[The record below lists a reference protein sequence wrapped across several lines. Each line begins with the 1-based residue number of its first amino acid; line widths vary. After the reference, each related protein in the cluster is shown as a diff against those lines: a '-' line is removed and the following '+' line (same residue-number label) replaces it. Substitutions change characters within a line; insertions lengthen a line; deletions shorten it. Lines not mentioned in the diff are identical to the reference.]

1 MNVSCANLDKKNSNL
16 CDYYQKK
23 QHFSVFI
30 VLRLS
35 LADHPRRHMMTN
47 DELFAN
53 RTITFSFFFVY
64 LPSNYWMLQTYWI
77 KLETDNHFYHLS
89 NPDEALSEK
98 TGGHNP

>member
-1 MNVSCANLDKKNSNL
+1 MNVSCANLDKKPAICAIIIKKSNISL
-16 CDYYQKK
+16 
-23 QHFSVFI
+23 FFI

-53 RTITFSFFFVY
+53 RTINFRFFFVY
-64 LPSNYWMLQTYWI
+64 LPSNYWMLPTYWI
-77 KLETDNHFYHLS
+77 KPKTDNHFYHLS